1 MGFDSNKNVNK
12 IIRASN
18 VSTRSISIVM
28 YLLLSLFNFRHKDVL
43 QVWERW
49 NSIELVYIKNLSLYL
64 HILLCFIYWKRY
76 TSLFDCQTY
85 LDTTLGL
92 AAFYV
97 KRENIVIFFVIRNYP
112 ETPHDINTQ
121 KVQNQHMWCH
131 IIKIDV
137 IRLLA
142 KYVINLIN
150 VLNGFRYICTF

>member
-1 MGFDSNKNVNK
+1 MYCKYGNVEIQLNLF
-12 IIRASN
+12 ISRTYHCTCIYYSAS
-18 VSTRSISIVM
+18 
-28 YLLLSLFNFRHKDVL
+28 Y
-43 QVWERW
+43 
-49 NSIELVYIKNLSLYL
+49 IESGI
-64 HILLCFIYWKRY
+64 
-76 TSLFDCQTY
+76 FDCQTY

-121 KVQNQHMWCH
+121 KVQNQHMCCH
-131 IIKIDV
+131 IIKTDV

-142 KYVINLIN
+142 KYVITLIN

>member
-1 MGFDSNKNVNK
+1 MWAQGV
-12 IIRASN
+12 
-18 VSTRSISIVM
+18 
-28 YLLLSLFNFRHKDVL
+28 YLLLCICCCHCLIFAIKMYCKYGNVEIQLNLFISRTYHCTCIYY
-43 QVWERW
+43 
-49 NSIELVYIKNLSLYL
+49 SASYIESV
-64 HILLCFIYWKRY
+64 ILIFS